1 MKIMILSIAEDRRL
15 CEGKFHDL
23 SQHKCSRILAIK
35 GMLII
40 LIIQMLLL
48 WIWKKKKKR
57 MRRRRLGATKSPDVT
72 DSTASVME
80 NN

>member
-48 WIWKKKKKR
+48 WIWKKKKKKNEEEEA
-57 MRRRRLGATKSPDVT
+57 GCY
-72 DSTASVME
+72 
-80 NN
+80 

>member
-1 MKIMILSIAEDRRL
+1 MFKNSSYKRNANHSNYPDVVTL
-15 CEGKFHDL
+15 DL
-23 SQHKCSRILAIK
+23 
-35 GMLII
+35 
-40 LIIQMLLL
+40 
-48 WIWKKKKKR
+48 KKKKR

>member
-1 MKIMILSIAEDRRL
+1 
-15 CEGKFHDL
+15 
-23 SQHKCSRILAIK
+23 
-35 GMLII
+35 MLII

-48 WIWKKKKKR
+48 WIWKKKR